1 MILTIEDRDTAVN
14 QGYEEIAR
22 LQLSIAKRSRI
33 SGDIN
38 IHNGSQMQSVKL
50 YAYIT
55 AIVEIPFN
63 HTKEQN
69 AVVQRLYN
77 NIKLITKDLRQWD

>member
-1 MILTIEDRDTAVN
+1 MLTINDRDTAIN
-14 QGYEEIAR
+14 RGYEELAR
-22 LQLSIAKRSRI
+22 LQLEIAKRSRM
-33 SGDIN
+33 SGDVTIYN
-38 IHNGSQMQSVKL
+38 KKQMISTKL

-63 HTKEQN
+63 HDAHNNRIVTK
-69 AVVQRLYN
+69 LYD